1 MIDLYGL
8 AAAGLRRL
16 DPEDAHRATI
26 AALKFMPVRA
36 PAPDDPRLAVSAFG
50 LDFPN
55 PVGLAAGFDKDAEV
69 ADAMLGFG
77 FGFVEVG
84 TLTPRPQSGNARPRA
99 FRLSEDRGVV
109 NRYGFNNYG
118 HASAL
123 ARLRARGRAG
133 VVGVNV
139 GANKDADDRI
149 ADYVAGVRA
158 FAEVASYFTIN
169 VSSPNTPGLR
179 DLQEPSALA
188 DLLARVIEARDGAAM
203 RRPLLLKIAPDLDLA
218 QLDGIVRVARDSG
231 IDGMIVSNTTIS
243 RPETLR
249 SPLAKESG
257 GLSGAPLFDL
267 STRMLAQTFLRVEGQ
282 FPLIGVGGIDSA
294 DKALAKI
301 EAGATLVQLYSALVY
316 EGPGL
321 ATRIKRG
328 LIDHPR
334 REGAALKDLV
344 GQRAAHHAALSQ
356 DGA

>member
-1 MIDLYGL
+1 MIDLFGL
-8 AAAGLRRL
+8 ATAGLRCL
-16 DPEDAHRATI
+16 DAEDAHRTTI
-26 AALKFMPVRA
+26 AALKFLPPRA

-84 TLTPRPQSGNARPRA
+84 TLTPLAQPGNARPRA

-109 NRYGFNNYG
+109 NRYGFNNGG
-118 HASAL
+118 HAPAL
-123 ARLRARGRAG
+123 ARLRARGRSG
-133 VVGVNV
+133 IVGVNV
-139 GANKDADDRI
+139 GANKDATDRI
-149 ADYVAGVRA
+149 ADYVEGVRA
-158 FAEVASYFTIN
+158 FADVASYFTIN

-188 DLLARVIEARDGAAM
+188 DLLARVIEARDAAPT
-203 RRPLLLKIAPDLDLA
+203 RRPVLLKIAPDLTLA
-218 QLDGIVRVARDSG
+218 QLDGIVRVARDAR
-231 IDGMIVSNTTIS
+231 IDGMIVSNTTIA

-249 SPLAKESG
+249 SPLATESG

-267 STRMLAQTFLRVEGQ
+267 STRMLAQTFVRVEKQ

-294 DKALAKI
+294 EKAIAKI

-321 ATRIKRG
+321 AARIKRG
-328 LIDHPR
+328 VLKNLSLQKL
-334 REGAALKDLV
+334 ALKTNV
-344 GQRAAHHAALSQ
+344 GLHAKNQ
-356 DGA
+356 IINKRV